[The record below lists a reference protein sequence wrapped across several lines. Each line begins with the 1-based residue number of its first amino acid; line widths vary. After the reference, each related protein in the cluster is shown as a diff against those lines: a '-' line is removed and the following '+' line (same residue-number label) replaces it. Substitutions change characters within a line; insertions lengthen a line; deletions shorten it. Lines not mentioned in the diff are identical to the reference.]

1 MIQALALP
9 YVKGNQEKFIAAKD
23 STKMKSMH
31 VYNACTREAAHAE
44 HTADALKH
52 LGWPSY
58 TEQLQAAQTKVAAKI
73 AEHRELRC
81 LHNLPEKMPGPPE
94 NGIVAAK
101 RQAQTWFCPPEK
113 HRLSPHSFAFWGS
126 RRLEEKALA
135 DKYAEE
141 LKAEQKG
148 QALLRKQAKE
158 AMKGASSI

>member
-9 YVKGNQEKFIAAKD
+9 YVKGNQENSIAAKHY
-23 STKMKSMH
+23 TRIKSMRA
-31 VYNACTREAAHAE
+31 YNACAGEAAEVE
-44 HTADALKH
+44 HTTYALKH
-52 LGWPSY
+52 LGWQSS

-81 LHNLPEKMPGPPE
+81 LHNLPEKMPDPPE

-158 AMKGASSI
+158 AMKRASSI